1 MSICHIIG
9 AGDIGPKDIE
19 QLKNIA
25 PEDLLLAADGGLFPL
40 LANGICPKVV
50 IGDFDSFSG
59 DMSDIPQDTE
69 IIRLAPEK
77 DYTDMHTCVNYGREQ
92 GVDTFYLYGATGG
105 RIDHTFANIQL
116 MHMLAE
122 DGCQVTMWG
131 CDNIFQVINNGC
143 IEFPAGKSGVVSV
156 FSLSERSFGVTIG
169 GLKYELWDATL
180 NNTFALGVSNEF
192 TGAPAHIAVRRGT
205 LLIISPR

>member
-9 AGDIGPKDIE
+9 AGDISPKDIE

-25 PEDLLLAADGGLFPL
+25 PGDFILAADGGLSPL
-40 LANGICPKVV
+40 LANNIRPQAV

-59 DMSDIPQDTE
+59 TLTQVPQDTQ

-77 DYTDMHTCVNYGREQ
+77 DYTDLHTCVNYGREK
-92 GVDTFYLYGATGG
+92 GFNKFYLYGATGG

-116 MHMLAE
+116 MHMLSE
-122 DGCQVTMWG
+122 EGCQVTMFG
-131 CDNIFQVINNGC
+131 NDNIFQVINNEHL
-143 IEFPAGKSGVVSV
+143 EFPAVNSGIVSV
-156 FSLSERSFGVTIG
+156 FSLSERSFGVTIS

-192 TGAPAHIAVRRGT
+192 TGAPAHITVRRGT